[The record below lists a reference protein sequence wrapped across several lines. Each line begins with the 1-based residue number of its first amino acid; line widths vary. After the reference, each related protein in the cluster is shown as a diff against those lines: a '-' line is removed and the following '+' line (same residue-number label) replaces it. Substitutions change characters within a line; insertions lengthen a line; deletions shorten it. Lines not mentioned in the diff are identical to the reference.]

1 MPIIPASELPIERY
15 HASAPRWWSKT
26 SLRRFR
32 EEGAP
37 WTGMWLRGE
46 VEPSTPDGVE
56 QGMAIDC
63 LLTEGAESLAKRFPC
78 LPKDAPKKPS
88 KSQREAKKPSPDTVA
103 AIAWWDAWNA
113 AHPGAIVLSFEDRQ
127 ILTEAADAIRRLP
140 CWSEIEESQAQ
151 ATVRRDSP
159 GLGIGLQAR
168 PDWLHVGKG
177 RLRDLKKT
185 RSLAFFGKQAIDLDY
200 HLQAAVAGWCLAGDG
215 ISIEQ
220 ASLVA
225 VEWKRG
231 ARAREYIIPHEALVE
246 GDTRMREIA
255 AEVADRYARGDWSD
269 QQAGP
274 EVLPIPEYMLRR
286 MGAA

>member
-1 MPIIPASELPIERY
+1 MIIPASELPIERY
-15 HASAPRWWSKT
+15 HACAPRWWSKT
-26 SLRRFR
+26 SLRRFKD
-32 EEGAP
+32 EGAP

-56 QGMAIDC
+56 QGLAIDC
-63 LLTEGAESLAKRFPC
+63 LLTEGAESFARRFPR
-78 LPKDAPKKPS
+78 LPRNAPKKPT
-88 KSQREAKKPSPDTVA
+88 KAQREAKKPAPESVE
-103 AIAWWDAWNA
+103 AIRWWDEWNA
-113 AHPGAIVLSFEDRQ
+113 ANASSIILSHDDHV
-127 ILTEAADAIRRLP
+127 ICAEAADAIRALP
-140 CWSEIEESQAQ
+140 CWSEIEASQAQ

-168 PDWLHVGKG
+168 PDWLHAGNG

-185 RSLAFFGKQAIDLDY
+185 RSLAMFGKQAIDLGY
-200 HLQAAVAGWCLAGDG
+200 HFQASIAGWCLAGDG
-215 ISIEQ
+215 IGIEQ

-231 ARAREYIIPHEALVE
+231 ARAREYIIPHEALAE
-246 GDTRMREIA
+246 GDKQMREIA

-269 QQAGP
+269 RQEQP

-286 MGAA
+286 MGVA